1 MSLFIVTGAAAQMPP
16 PGMTAVSGLYVNED
30 AGVQIEF
37 PDGWEGFEIQTDE
50 ALIVMTTMGQTSTK
64 AIGLFVSDK
73 AEVSDPTDP
82 NEFSQDTEMECGT
95 PSVTSRTVAGR
106 VGQEV
111 TVECTD
117 DAGVSNKM
125 KMVIS
130 NTAED
135 YIIVLYMAPA
145 AEFAADEAKFDAAVN
160 SLQVEGAM
168 DTEGTGGPPGGNGDG
183 NGDGGALIDLTTV
196 TRTVVVAGANV
207 NVAIRTNST
216 IGQLELDE
224 DNKRVSFTVDG
235 ETGTAG
241 TTEIAIGE
249 MLIGPYTVTIDG
261 QATTDFEVTNEGSV
275 DAVMTISYMHS
286 EHDVAVTG
294 TSVVPEFPVVVI
306 GAIAA
311 IVGVVAILGRT
322 RLVRGQL

>member
-1 MSLFIVTGAAAQMPP
+1 MSLFIVTGAAAQMP

-37 PDGWEGFEIQTDE
+37 PDGWEGFEIETEE

-64 AIGLFVSDK
+64 AIGLFISDK
-73 AEVSDPTDP
+73 AEVTDPTDP

-117 DAGVSNKM
+117 DAGVSSKM
-125 KMVIS
+125 KIVIS

-135 YIIVLYMAPA
+135 YIIVLYMAPT

-160 SLQVEGAM
+160 TLVVEGAM
-168 DTEGTGGPPGGNGDG
+168 DTEGVGGIPPV
-183 NGDGGALIDLTTV
+183 DGGVVIGLTAM
-196 TRTVVVAGANV
+196 TRTVVIDGANV
-207 NVAIRTNST
+207 AVDIRTNST
-216 IGQLELDE
+216 ISQLDLDE
-224 DNKRVSFTVDG
+224 ENKRVSFTVDG
-235 ETGTAG
+235 QTGTTG
-241 TTEIAIGE
+241 MTEISIGE
-249 MLIGPYTVTIDG
+249 ILLGPYTVTIGG
-261 QATTDFEVTNEGSV
+261 QATTDFDVTNEGSV
-275 DAVMTISYMHS
+275 DAVMTITYTHS
-286 EHDVAVTG
+286 EHDIEITG